1 MRSIS
6 FIIATVDIDPLTDHD
21 ETTDS
26 SEPLVPDT
34 TSEHSVELD
43 FLANPSAD
51 IICMS
56 ENISADDSVS
66 VDSFESQPSSPLI
79 TGTNDNNTTTTRTSS
94 NRIRRKVLICCL
106 LSILIAVGLLLFVIG
121 IPFFFTL
128 PDLPSG
134 SVVLGT
140 TNATLLLILDP
151 TNLDQVTFSETED
164 NFTTL
169 FYDMKCSDVET
180 ERYLLDYTRFLDV
193 TEQQYR
199 IDEFYLV
206 KNSTIY
212 YLFTTLETQNS
223 SSCVAMIHIF
233 SNHSNYLQF
242 ISAGLAHEANF
253 SYCLSPPLPLNFKLS
268 VSAAEEDQYY
278 FVGLKSFVDTTINYT
293 ATGDL
298 LKYNISS
305 LSPTTCTFPTT
316 NCSISLS
323 GREDVCI
330 LAQLQETNKFIPLD
344 YATLSQHY
352 NIQYGVYVTE
362 VVSGSI
368 LFCVAALIIIYYFIV
383 RRCQAAI
390 KLIIS

>member
-1 MRSIS
+1 
-6 FIIATVDIDPLTDHD
+6 
-21 ETTDS
+21 
-26 SEPLVPDT
+26 
-34 TSEHSVELD
+34 
-43 FLANPSAD
+43 
-51 IICMS
+51 MS

-79 TGTNDNNTTTTRTSS
+79 TGTNDNNTTTTHTSS
-94 NRIRRKVLICCL
+94 NRIWPRDKVCLICCL
-106 LSILIAVGLLLFVIG
+106 LSISFAVGLLLSVIG
-121 IPFFFTL
+121 ISLAFTL
-128 PDLPSG
+128 PNLPGG

-140 TNATLLLILDP
+140 TNATLLLTLSPSDH
-151 TNLDQVTFSETED
+151 DQVTFSETED

-169 FYDMKCSDVET
+169 FYDMKCSYVET

-206 KNSTIY
+206 KNTTIY
-212 YLFTTLETQNS
+212 YVFTTLETQNS
-223 SSCVAMIHIF
+223 FSCVAMIYIF

-242 ISAGLAHEANF
+242 ISTGLVREAVF
-253 SYCLSPPLPLNFKLS
+253 SYCLSPPLPLNFTLS
-268 VSAAEEDQYY
+268 VSAAEKDQYY
-278 FVGLKSFVDTTINYT
+278 FVGLESFVTTIINYT

-330 LAQLQETNKFIPLD
+330 LAQLQETSKFIPLD

-352 NIQYGVYVTE
+352 NIQYGVYVGTE
-362 VVSGSI
+362 VVSGSVT
-368 LFCVAALIIIYYFIV
+368 LFCAVLLIMMNYFII
-383 RRCQAAI
+383 RRCYAAI
-390 KLIIS
+390 KVRVWYCLINIQEMFCSLILST